1 MSVPTIGSSFSK
13 QATMSLFAG
22 PSLALCPERQDA
34 QLIGLVGIAHLVSHF
49 SQLLLAPLFP
59 WLKDAF
65 DVS

>member
-1 MSVPTIGSSFSK
+1 
-13 QATMSLFAG
+13 MSLFAG